1 MFSVRNAV
9 RLHMDL
15 ALAEKSRAD
24 PLKSSAKIFACHLQN
39 LEKIDVTFLLWLG
52 TIVKEV
58 ALD

>member
-1 MFSVRNAV
+1 
-9 RLHMDL
+9 MDS

-24 PLKSSAKIFACHLQN
+24 PLKSSAKMFACHLQN
-39 LEKIDVTFLLWLG
+39 LEKIYVTFLLWLG